1 MEISETPNTTNK
13 KCRAILLDYI
23 KDKFIT
29 ASLLQNART
38 LTKEAIFGDPS
49 INVQY
54 ATALKKEMEK
64 QGHSV
69 VLVDMDARTLL
80 KRIAELV
87 VKEEVEKQKMN
98 GVNMTG
104 RAKQEHLSSWM
115 KKNTQMLIENGLM

>member
-1 MEISETPNTTNK
+1 MSNK

-29 ASLLQNART
+29 EALLQNAQT
-38 LTKEAIFGDPS
+38 LTKQAIFGNPS

-69 VLVDMDARTLL
+69 DLVAMNALTLIN
-80 KRIAELV
+80 RIADLV
-87 VKEEVEKQKMN
+87 VTEEVEKQKLI
-98 GVNMTG
+98 GLNMTG
-104 RAKQEHLSSWM
+104 RAKQKYLSNWM
-115 KKNTQMLIENGLM
+115 RKNTQLLTDNGLMP